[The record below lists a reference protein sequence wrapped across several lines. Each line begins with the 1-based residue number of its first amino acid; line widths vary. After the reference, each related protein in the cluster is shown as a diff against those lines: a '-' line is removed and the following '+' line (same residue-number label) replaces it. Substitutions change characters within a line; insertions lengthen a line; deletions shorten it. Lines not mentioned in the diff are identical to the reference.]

1 MSSSSGTQEYS
12 YRVSAQECSE
22 SWSSTAFCS
31 RAFPPAPPRAPVREE
46 SALDCVWA
54 LLNLVYGHRTTPILR
69 HTYEGGERGQQRFF
83 VLLFS

>member
-22 SWSSTAFCS
+22 SWSSTALRS
-31 RAFPPAPPRAPVREE
+31 RAFPDAPPRAREE
-46 SALDCVWA
+46 SALDCFWA
-54 LLNLVYGHRTTPILR
+54 LLILVYGHRTTPILR